1 MNWELFHTFV
11 PDKHTVCTANTLR
24 MTAEEEKIVRLLETR
39 TRQLIIKFQQV
50 KEENEGLLE
59 DVIAKDE
66 ELKRLKQQLHDSEAA
81 YNNLKT
87 ARLMEVGDKDLAA
100 AKLRISRL
108 VRDVDKCIAQLK
120 AMGPEA

>member
-1 MNWELFHTFV
+1 
-11 PDKHTVCTANTLR
+11 

-50 KEENEGLLE
+50 REENEELLA

>member
-1 MNWELFHTFV
+1 MPINRGDTEQTGF
-11 PDKHTVCTANTLR
+11 N
-24 MTAEEEKIVRLLETR
+24 MTSEEEKIVRLLETR

-50 KEENEGLLE
+50 KEENEELLS
-59 DVIAKDE
+59 DLVAKDE
-66 ELKRLKQQLHDSEAA
+66 ELRKIKQQHRDIEAA

-87 ARLMEVGDKDLAA
+87 ARLLEVGDQDLAA

>member
-1 MNWELFHTFV
+1 
-11 PDKHTVCTANTLR
+11 
-24 MTAEEEKIVRLLETR
+24 MTAEEEKIVQLLETR

-50 KEENEGLLE
+50 REENEELLA

-66 ELKRLKQQLHDSEAA
+66 ELKRLKQQLRDSEAA